1 MSNPLLEKFDQPFG
15 TIPFNEVKTDHFVPA
30 LDAAIE
36 EAKSEIDAIAGNPEN
51 PTFENTI
58 LAQELSGKKLGRV
71 ATTYFHLF
79 GSESDQD
86 FQKLAGEISPKLAKL
101 GNDINLN
108 KNLFERVEEVYLN
121 HLDALNEEDARLTEL
136 SYKGFVRNGAKLS
149 DEDKDK
155 IRSLDEELSTLSPQF
170 SNNSLNAT
178 NSYELWL
185 NENDLDGLPQMIKD
199 GAKMAAKSKG
209 REDEWLFTL
218 QFPSYYPFM
227 KFSSRRDLREELM
240 TA

>member
-15 TIPFNEVKTDHFVPA
+15 TIPFNEVKTDHFVA

-36 EAKSEIDAIAGNPEN
+36 RNKSEIDAITDNLES

-58 LAQELSGKKLGRV
+58 LAQELSGKKLGKF

-86 FQKLAGEISPKLAKL
+86 FQKLAGEISPKLAKF

-108 KNLFERVEEVYLN
+108 KNLFERVEKVYLN
-121 HLDALNEEDARLTEL
+121 DLDTLNEEDARLTEL

-155 IRSLDEELSTLSPQF
+155 IR
-170 SNNSLNAT
+170 
-178 NSYELWL
+178 
-185 NENDLDGLPQMIKD
+185 
-199 GAKMAAKSKG
+199 
-209 REDEWLFTL
+209 R
-218 QFPSYYPFM
+218 
-227 KFSSRRDLREELM
+227 LR
-240 TA
+240 